1 MNDGDDLLAGVESL
15 GAGRAV
21 GLFTHLRG
29 ELTDDGERDI
39 GVDKRATDVGN
50 RVINVRLGQDAAA
63 AQAAEGL
70 GQAI

>member
-1 MNDGDDLLAGVESL
+1 MDDGNNLLARVESL
-15 GAGRAV
+15 RTGRAV

-29 ELTDDGERDI
+29 ELTDNGERDI

>member
-15 GAGRAV
+15 GASRAV

-29 ELTDDGERDI
+29 ELTNDGERDV
-39 GVDKRATDVGN
+39 GVNEGAPNVGN
-50 RVINVRLGQDAAA
+50 RMINVRLGQDAAA

>member
-29 ELTDDGERDI
+29 ELTNDGERDV
-39 GVDKRATDVGN
+39 GVDEGAPNVGN